1 MATTK
6 KAPPKDAIALLK
18 EDHVKVRALLESLE
32 KSSDGKPE
40 RRSTL
45 LQKIERELEIH
56 TTIEEEIFYP
66 AYKAKAESKDDRKL
80 YFEANEE
87 HGVVKMY
94 LPELHKSDLAG
105 EKFAAKA
112 KVLKELVEH
121 HAKEEEKE
129 MFKAAKKLLS
139 KEELRELGGRM
150 ATRKRQLQ
158 RGA

>member
-1 MATTK
+1 MATK
-6 KAPPKDAIALLK
+6 KAPPKDAITLLK
-18 EDHVKVRALLESLE
+18 EDHTKVRALLDSLE

-40 RRSTL
+40 RRAIL

-66 AYKAKAESKDDRKL
+66 AYKAKAESKEDRKL

-94 LPELHKSDLAG
+94 LPQMHQSDLAG

-112 KVLKELVEH
+112 KVLKELIQH
-121 HAKEEEKE
+121 HSKEEEKE
-129 MFKAAKKLLS
+129 MFKKARKLMT
-139 KEELRELGGRM
+139 KEELRELGARM

>member
-1 MATTK
+1 MAAK
-6 KAPPKDAIALLK
+6 KTPQKDAIALLK
-18 EDHVKVRALLESLE
+18 EDHVKVRALLATLE
-32 KSSDGKPE
+32 KSGEGKPE
-40 RRSTL
+40 RRATL

-66 AYKAKAESKDDRKL
+66 AYRDKAEAKEDRKL

-94 LPELHKSDLAG
+94 LPQMHQSDLAG

-129 MFKAAKKLLS
+129 MFKKARKLLS
-139 KEELRELGGRM
+139 KEELRELGARM

-158 RGA
+158 RAA

>member
-18 EDHVKVRALLESLE
+18 EDHTKVRALLETLE
-32 KSSDGKPE
+32 KSGDGKAE
-40 RRSTL
+40 RRVAL
-45 LQKIERELEIH
+45 LQKIEKELEIH

-66 AYKAKAESKDDRKL
+66 AYREKAESKDDRL
-80 YFEANEE
+80 LVHEANEE

-94 LPELHKSDLAG
+94 LPEMHKGDLAA
-105 EKFAAKA
+105 EKFTAKA

-129 MFKAAKKLLS
+129 MFKSARKLFS
-139 KEELRELGGRM
+139 KDELRDLGGRM

-158 RGA
+158 RGV

>member
-1 MATTK
+1 MATTRAK
-6 KAPPKDAIALLK
+6 KDAIALLK
-18 EDHVKVRALLESLE
+18 EDHAKVRALLASLE
-32 KSSDGKPE
+32 KSTDGKPE
-40 RRSTL
+40 RRATL

-66 AYKAKAESKDDRKL
+66 AYRDKAEAKEDRKL
-80 YFEANEE
+80 YFEAHEE
-87 HGVVKMY
+87 HGVVKLY
-94 LPELHKSDLAG
+94 LPEMHQGGLAG

-129 MFKAAKKLLS
+129 MFKSARKLLS
-139 KEELRELGGRM
+139 KDELRDLGARM

-158 RGA
+158 RGS